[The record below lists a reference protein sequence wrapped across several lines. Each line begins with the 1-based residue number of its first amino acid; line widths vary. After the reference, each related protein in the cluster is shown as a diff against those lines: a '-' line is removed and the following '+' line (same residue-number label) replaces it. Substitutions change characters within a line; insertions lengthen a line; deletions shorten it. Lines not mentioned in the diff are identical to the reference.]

1 MFNFENVILDVDSY
15 KFSHPWQ
22 LPPNTTHIHSYVESR
37 GGRFPRTLFYGLQM
51 WLKRR
56 LVTAVT
62 MSDVDEAAGLA
73 AAHMVPFHREGW
85 EYIVREHQGRLP
97 VEIRAVPEGMV
108 IPTHNVLAAVVNTDP
123 NVPWLSSFLETAL
136 LRAVWYPTTVA
147 TLSWHAKQTI
157 RAALVKSS
165 DNPQGELLFRLHDF
179 GARGVSSDE
188 SAQLGGS
195 AHLVNFR
202 GTDTIAGILAARR
215 YYGEAMAGFSI
226 PAAEHSTI
234 TSWGRDGEAE
244 AYGNMLTQFARP
256 GSILAVVSDSYDIMN
271 AVNHIW
277 GETLRER
284 VLNSGATL
292 VIRPDSGDPV
302 VVPVD
307 VVEALGERFG
317 YTVNSRGYKVLNK
330 CVRVIQGDGMNIDSI
345 KTLYDNLMARGW
357 SAENVAVGMG
367 GGLLQSVT
375 RDTQKFAQKASAA
388 CIDGKWQDV
397 YKDPVTDQGKRSK
410 RGRLA
415 LIRSNGIGNSQWVT
429 VRADSMEA
437 QSNQDQLVTVFKN
450 GQLMKDW
457 TFQQVRDRSEQ
468 AL

>member
-1 MFNFENVILDVDSY
+1 MFNFDSVILDVDSY
-15 KFSHPWQ
+15 KFSHAWQ
-22 LPPNTTHIHSYVESR
+22 YPPNTTNIFSYVESR
-37 GGRFPRTLFYGLQM
+37 GGRFSRTLFYGLQI
-51 WLKRR
+51 WLKGR
-56 LVTAVT
+56 LLTPVTQE
-62 MSDVDEAAGLA
+62 DVDEAAGFA
-73 AAHMVPFHREGW
+73 AAHGVPFNREGW
-85 EYIVREHQGRLP
+85 EYIVREHKGLLP

-108 IPTHNVLAAVVNTDP
+108 IPTHNVLATVVNTDP
-123 NVPWLSSFLETAL
+123 NVPWLTSFLETAL
-136 LRAVWYPTTVA
+136 LRAIWYPTTVA

-165 DNPQGELLFRLHDF
+165 ENPEAELLFRLHDF
-179 GARGVSSDE
+179 GGRGVSSDE

-202 GTDTIAGILAARR
+202 GTDTVAGILAARR
-215 YYGEAMAGFSI
+215 YYNEPMAGFSI

-234 TSWGRDGEAE
+234 TSWGRDSETS
-244 AYGNMLTQFARP
+244 AYKNMVTQFARP
-256 GSILAVVSDSYDIMN
+256 GSIFAVVSDSYDIMN

-277 GETLRER
+277 GETLHDD
-284 VLNSGATL
+284 VVNSGATL
-292 VIRPDSGDPV
+292 VVRPDSGDPV

-317 YTVNSRGYKVLNK
+317 FEVNSRGYKVLNK
-330 CVRVIQGDGMNIDSI
+330 AVRVIQGDGMNIDSI
-345 KTLYDNLMARGW
+345 KTLYDNLLARGW

-375 RDTQKFAQKASAA
+375 RDTQKFAMKASAA
-388 CIDGKWQDV
+388 CINGKWQDV

-437 QSNQDQLVTVFKN
+437 QGNSDQLVTVFRN
-450 GQLMKDW
+450 GQLLVDH
-457 TFQQVRDRSEQ
+457 TFSEVRERSDQ
-468 AL
+468 N